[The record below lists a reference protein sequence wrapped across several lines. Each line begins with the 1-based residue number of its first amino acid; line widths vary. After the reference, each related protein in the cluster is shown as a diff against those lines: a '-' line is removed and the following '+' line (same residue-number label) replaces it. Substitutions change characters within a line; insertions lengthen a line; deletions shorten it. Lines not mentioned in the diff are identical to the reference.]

1 MRKIVILLIKLALI
15 SIILFVHAQY
25 IDYMNQN
32 FFSRSSLAIYFVY
45 FSWVIAYMAIG
56 LIIGLNDLLKKDIY
70 SIFALIVLLLVIPL
84 FIHQKI
90 LINNYAL
97 MKEFVKIVSILLG
110 VNLSG
115 LIQKKG
121 SNLAE

>member
-1 MRKIVILLIKLALI
+1 MNMRKIVILLIKLALI

-45 FSWVIAYMAIG
+45 FSWVISYMTIG
-56 LIIGLNDLLKKDIY
+56 LIIGYNDFLKKDIN
-70 SIFALIVLLLVIPL
+70 SIIALVVLLLVIP
-84 FIHQKI
+84 FFMHQKI

-97 MKEFVKIVSILLG
+97 MKEFVKVMAILLG
-110 VNLSG
+110 VCLSG
-115 LIQKKG
+115 HMRKKV
-121 SNLAE
+121 SY